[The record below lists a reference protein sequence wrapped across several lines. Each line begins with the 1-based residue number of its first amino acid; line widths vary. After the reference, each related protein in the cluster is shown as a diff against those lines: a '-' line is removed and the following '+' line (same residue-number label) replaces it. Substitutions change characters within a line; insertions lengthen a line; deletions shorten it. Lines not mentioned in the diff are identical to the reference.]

1 MTKII
6 VSAVGDAFQMEV
18 ITGRDGPPVFHIHHH
33 YHRQKGPTRSEE
45 AIIREVKVMS
55 QFLDRLRAT
64 TARNTDVV
72 SSGVG
77 VLKTLSEQLRTA
89 LENDDTEGAV
99 AMLDQMDA
107 NNENLARSIAE
118 STPAAQQPSEPIQD
132 DPNTPWD
139 ESKGETD
146 PGAGQAE
153 SQ

>member
-1 MTKII
+1 
-6 VSAVGDAFQMEV
+6 
-18 ITGRDGPPVFHIHHH
+18 
-33 YHRQKGPTRSEE
+33 
-45 AIIREVKVMS
+45 MS

-118 STPAAQQPSEPIQD
+118 STPAAQQPSQPIPD

-139 ESKGETD
+139 ESKGETGPAAD
-146 PGAGQAE
+146 QGTSQAE
-153 SQ
+153 